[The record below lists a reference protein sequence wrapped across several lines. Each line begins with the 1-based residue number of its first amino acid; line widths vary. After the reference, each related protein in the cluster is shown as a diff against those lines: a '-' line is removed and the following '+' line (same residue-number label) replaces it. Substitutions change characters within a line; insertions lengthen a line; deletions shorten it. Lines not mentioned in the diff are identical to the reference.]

1 MIANIIAGLTKN
13 IDTESVVDVPRFV
26 TVPSPDKAFKVI
38 CPNLLDNP
46 NSDPFFDSLR
56 SA

>member
-38 CPNLLDNP
+38 CPNLPDNP